1 MDIKL
6 IGELIKEYRIS
17 HKMSL
22 RDFAKKANVS
32 HTYISMLEKNFNP
45 ATEKAPVINLNNL
58 NNIALALGLSLDE
71 FLTIITENIPIEIG
85 VKGQFQNRLLKA
97 MNYRNITQIE
107 LSQKSGVDK
116 GSISHYLKG
125 TYEPKLGKAQKLA
138 DALNVSVEWLMGADV
153 PMLKE
158 PKKVEL
164 KEIKSAEL
172 FLNPDLDLSEMVR
185 IPIVSTVPA
194 SFNKSSDFIY
204 DEYIEYPVSLLQY
217 SDYDKR
223 YIVLRI
229 KGYSMYPELFDGDS
243 VLVDIFLE
251 VQNGDIGVFAFNDEF
266 TVKRIYFQK
275 DTVVFKPSN
284 PEFQEKVY
292 TKKELHEMG
301 YHPIGRVVKI
311 IERKL

>member
-1 MDIKL
+1 MQISDEELNKIQLKFIDRLKYSIKKNE
-6 IGELIKEYRIS
+6 INQTEL
-17 HKMSL
+17 
-22 RDFAKKANVS
+22 AKKVGLSKQTISGYLNGLFKPNHNTIYSIAKVLNV
-32 HTYISMLEKNFNP
+32 NP
-45 ATEKAPVINLNNL
+45 AWL
-58 NNIALALGLSLDE
+58 LGIDDE
-71 FLTIITENIPIEIG
+71 E
-85 VKGQFQNRLLKA
+85 
-97 MNYRNITQIE
+97 
-107 LSQKSGVDK
+107 
-116 GSISHYLKG
+116 
-125 TYEPKLGKAQKLA
+125 
-138 DALNVSVEWLMGADV
+138 DAHT
-153 PMLKE
+153 E

-164 KEIKSAEL
+164 KEIKSSEL
-172 FLNPDLDLSEMVR
+172 SLNPNLDLSEMVK

-229 KGYSMYPELFDGDS
+229 KGYSMYPELFNGDS

-266 TVKRIYFQK
+266 TVKRIYFQEN
-275 DTVVFKPSN
+275 TVVFKPSN
-284 PEFQEKVY
+284 PEYMEKVY